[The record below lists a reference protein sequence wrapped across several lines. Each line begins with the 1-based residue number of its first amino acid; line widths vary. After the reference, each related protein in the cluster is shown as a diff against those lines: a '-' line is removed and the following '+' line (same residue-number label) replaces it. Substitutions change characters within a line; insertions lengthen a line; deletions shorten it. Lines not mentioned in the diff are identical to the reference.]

1 MDHGP
6 LNPGTRDTGAA
17 VLLTVWLGWAAM
29 GCATWKFPDPGP
41 RAGGRGPPGQV
52 AVTLAVE
59 RKVGWDEAEDRAAL
73 LDTLQQQGGMQIQPV
88 SQLAGEGV
96 GLSIR
101 IRDVPASDAAD
112 IMAIVSMATATIVP
126 AFSGSEGLDVR
137 FELRRQGKPAGTYEY
152 RVRRQVLI
160 WLPLLPFVW
169 VNLITPDRAD
179 ALRGVARQFLH
190 DSASLR

>member
-1 MDHGP
+1 MDHGA
-6 LNPGTRDTGAA
+6 LNPGTWDKGAA

-29 GCATWKFPDPGP
+29 GCATWKFPDLGP
-41 RAGGRGPPGQV
+41 RAGVRGPSGQV

-73 LDTLQQQGGMQIQPV
+73 LDTLQQDGGMQIQPV
-88 SQLAGEGV
+88 SQLTGEGV
-96 GLSIR
+96 GLAIR
-101 IRDVPASDAAD
+101 VRDVPASDAAEA
-112 IMAIVSMATATIVP
+112 MAIVSMATATIVP

-137 FELRRQGKPAGTYEY
+137 FEVQRQGKPAGTYEY
-152 RVRRQVLI
+152 QARRQVLI
-160 WLPLLPFVW
+160 WLPLLPLVW
-169 VNLITPDRAD
+169 VNLITPYRAD